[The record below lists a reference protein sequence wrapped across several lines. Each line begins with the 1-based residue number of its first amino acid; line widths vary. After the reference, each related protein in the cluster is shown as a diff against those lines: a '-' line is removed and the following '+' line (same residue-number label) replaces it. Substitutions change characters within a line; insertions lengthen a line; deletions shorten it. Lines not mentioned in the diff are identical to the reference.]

1 MILDPR
7 LTKGDKGYGGE
18 ISTETKKLLIN
29 GSLWDTR
36 FYPAYTPKEML
47 DMGVFGGTYLNS
59 VRDQLPFEWFTGD
72 NVLPKG
78 NRPDVSM
85 NFFKVSSGMSLS
97 EWQKK
102 GWIMTDKL
110 GWFQWFCNYYLG
122 RRLGEDEIQ
131 IKRWRQ
137 FCTRH
142 SAQIHKNPWQPRLR
156 QKQGLLHWSYDW
168 RDKFNECRD
177 KNLAHIISSA

>member
-1 MILDPR
+1 
-7 LTKGDKGYGGE
+7 
-18 ISTETKKLLIN
+18 
-29 GSLWDTR
+29 
-36 FYPAYTPKEML
+36 
-47 DMGVFGGTYLNS
+47 V
-59 VRDQLPFEWFTGD
+59 
-72 NVLPKG
+72 
-78 NRPDVSM
+78 

-110 GWFQWFCNYYLG
+110 GWFQWYCNYYLG

-168 RDKFNECRD
+168 RDKFNGCRD
-177 KNLAHIISSA
+177 KNLAHIISSEQ

>member
-1 MILDPR
+1 MILDTS
-7 LTKGDKGYGGE
+7 LTKGNEEAGGK
-18 ISTETKKLLIN
+18 ISPETRKLLIN

-85 NFFKVSSGMSLS
+85 NFFNVSGSGAEL
-97 EWQKK
+97 Q
-102 GWIMTDKL
+102 
-110 GWFQWFCNYYLG
+110 
-122 RRLGEDEIQ
+122 
-131 IKRWRQ
+131 
-137 FCTRH
+137 
-142 SAQIHKNPWQPRLR
+142 
-156 QKQGLLHWSYDW
+156 
-168 RDKFNECRD
+168 
-177 KNLAHIISSA
+177 LAHATLPPKVLVRICSKIEEALGIGADDYLIKSHFTPSEVIAKVNMVLKG

>member
-1 MILDPR
+1 MILDTS
-7 LTKGDKGYGGE
+7 LTKGNEEAGGK
-18 ISTETKKLLIN
+18 ISPETRKLLIN

-59 VRDQLPFEWFTGD
+59 VRDQLPFQWFTGD

-102 GWIMTDKL
+102 GWIMTD
-110 GWFQWFCNYYLG
+110 
-122 RRLGEDEIQ
+122 
-131 IKRWRQ
+131 
-137 FCTRH
+137 
-142 SAQIHKNPWQPRLR
+142 
-156 QKQGLLHWSYDW
+156 
-168 RDKFNECRD
+168 
-177 KNLAHIISSA
+177 